1 MNAVKKIE
9 PWQIKKLWAISKAIG
24 MNKDDLYAL
33 ASVESL
39 HKLDSI
45 QAQEVIARL
54 ESMQGAYTP
63 PLKPSPPKT
72 HSEVAGMAT
81 EGQQRK
87 AWALMYELRKYD
99 APPSTAA
106 LGDRLCGI
114 IQKELKTNATAQK
127 PFAWLDFRATNKLIE
142 ILKKY
147 VANAKKRGGGDG

>member
-1 MNAVKKIE
+1 MNAVKMIE
-9 PWQIKKLWAISKAIG
+9 PWQITKMWAISKAIA
-24 MNKDDLYAL
+24 MDKDDLYAL
-33 ASVESL
+33 ASVGSL
-39 HKLDSI
+39 HEMDSR

-63 PLKPSPPKT
+63 PQKPSPPKT

-127 PFAWLDFRATNKLIE
+127 PFAWLDFKATNKLIE
-142 ILKKY
+142 VLKKY